1 MVANLLLKIFIASAR
16 DACTHYL
23 DLSKN
28 IFEFTNRDREI
39 IKCIYHVVGR
49 NRIVPSIRKLNLK
62 DCNFDE
68 TVKAMLVTELG
79 NGKFFEI

>member
-1 MVANLLLKIFIASAR
+1 MLLAE
-16 DACTHYL
+16 T
-23 DLSKN
+23 
-28 IFEFTNRDREI
+28 
-39 IKCIYHVVGR
+39 
-49 NRIVPSIRKLNLK
+49 IRKINLK